1 MVFSLAKVT
10 HNLPAPPMLMFD
22 RVTNINETGGLFEK
36 GEIVAEL
43 DIKPELWFFDCHFK
57 GDPVMPGCLGLDA
70 MWQLVGFYL
79 GWLGQPGKGRALGVG
94 EVKFTGQV
102 LNTVKKVTY
111 HISLKRLILRKLIL
125 GVADGILKADGE
137 PIYEA
142 KDMKVGL
149 FQSEEKLNMRRVV
162 VTGLGIVSCIG
173 NDAETVTNNLKNLN
187 SGISSAPEYEEF
199 SFRSLVHG
207 KPEINLEENID
218 RRLLR
223 FMGDGAAFNYIAMK
237 NAIEDS
243 GLEEIDISNEMT
255 GIIVG
260 SGGPSTMNLYKAS
273 ELGKNSGSKK
283 VGPFMVPRSMSSTNS
298 ATLAT
303 PFKIKGVNYS
313 ITSACSTSS
322 HCIGNAYELIQM
334 GKQNI
339 IFAGGGEEL
348 HWTLSILFDAMGA
361 LSSKYNDNPKI
372 ASRAYDSDRDGFVI
386 SGGGGTL
393 VLEELEH
400 AKARGAK
407 IYGEITGYGATS
419 DGFDMVQPSGEGAE
433 RCMKMAIK
441 NINGKVDYINSHGTS
456 TPIGD
461 IKELEAI
468 KNVFGNNIPKIS
480 STKSLTGHSLGAT
493 GVHEAI
499 YCLLMLNNNFLSGS
513 ANIKN
518 LDEKAKNHN
527 ILLETEENHKIKNVL
542 SNSFG
547 FGGTNATLLMSRYNA

>member
-1 MVFSLAKVT
+1 
-10 HNLPAPPMLMFD
+10 
-22 RVTNINETGGLFEK
+22 
-36 GEIVAEL
+36 
-43 DIKPELWFFDCHFK
+43 
-57 GDPVMPGCLGLDA
+57 
-70 MWQLVGFYL
+70 
-79 GWLGQPGKGRALGVG
+79 
-94 EVKFTGQV
+94 
-102 LNTVKKVTY
+102 
-111 HISLKRLILRKLIL
+111 
-125 GVADGILKADGE
+125 
-137 PIYEA
+137 
-142 KDMKVGL
+142 
-149 FQSEEKLNMRRVV
+149 MRRVV

-173 NDAETVTNNLKNLN
+173 NDSETVTNNLKNLN

-361 LSSKYNDNPKI
+361 LSSKYNNNPKI
-372 ASRAYDSDRDGFVI
+372 ASRAYDADRDGFVI

-441 NINGKVDYINSHGTS
+441 DVNGKVDYINSHGTS

-468 KNVFGNNIPKIS
+468 KNVFGNDLPKIS

-499 YCLLMLNNNFLSGS
+499 YCLLMLNNNFLCGS
-513 ANIKN
+513 ANITT
-518 LDEKAKNHN
+518 LDESAQNHN
-527 ILLETEENHKIKNVL
+527 ILLETEENHKIENVL

-547 FGGTNATLLMSRYNA
+547 FGGTNASLLMSRYNA

>member
-1 MVFSLAKVT
+1 
-10 HNLPAPPMLMFD
+10 
-22 RVTNINETGGLFEK
+22 
-36 GEIVAEL
+36 
-43 DIKPELWFFDCHFK
+43 
-57 GDPVMPGCLGLDA
+57 
-70 MWQLVGFYL
+70 
-79 GWLGQPGKGRALGVG
+79 
-94 EVKFTGQV
+94 
-102 LNTVKKVTY
+102 
-111 HISLKRLILRKLIL
+111 
-125 GVADGILKADGE
+125 
-137 PIYEA
+137 
-142 KDMKVGL
+142 MK
-149 FQSEEKLNMRRVV
+149 RVV

-173 NDAETVTNNLKNLN
+173 NDSKTVTNNLKNLN

-361 LSSKYNDNPKI
+361 LSSKYNNNPKI
-372 ASRAYDSDRDGFVI
+372 ASRAYDADRDGFVI

-441 NINGKVDYINSHGTS
+441 DVNGKVDYINSHGTS

-468 KNVFGNNIPKIS
+468 KNVFGNDLPKIS

-499 YCLLMLNNNFLSGS
+499 YCLLMLNNNFLCGS
-513 ANIKN
+513 ANITT
-518 LDEKAKNHN
+518 LDESAQNHN
-527 ILLETEENHKIKNVL
+527 ILLETEENHKIDNVL

-547 FGGTNATLLMSRYNA
+547 FGGTNASLLMSRYNA